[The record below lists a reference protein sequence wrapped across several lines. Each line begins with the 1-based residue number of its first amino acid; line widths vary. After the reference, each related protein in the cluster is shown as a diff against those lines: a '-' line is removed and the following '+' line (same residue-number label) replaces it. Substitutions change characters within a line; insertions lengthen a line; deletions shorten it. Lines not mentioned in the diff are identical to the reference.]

1 MRLFFF
7 AVIAAITFTS
17 CSDNANNQVKTDT
30 KITGELENY
39 KGGHVVFE
47 RLETQQVVLE
57 DTLQVDEDGSF
68 SYYVDCNAPSFYRIR
83 LGQQNFFNFIIS
95 PKDQITLTA
104 NADNL
109 DATYQVQGSDE
120 SARLK
125 ELNNRMAKFYSAID
139 SVRKVMQQY
148 QAQGDVMGYQAAT
161 QKQYQIST
169 EATNVIKSFI
179 DEKPGSMA
187 SLAAVQ
193 NLNPDQDFAY
203 FEKVEAGLKSIAG
216 NSSYYLDLKAR
227 VDASRK
233 LAIGADAPD
242 IALENPNGEI
252 VKLSSLRGKV
262 VLIDFWA
269 SWCKPCRMENPNV
282 VKMYQK
288 YQPKGFEIF
297 GVSLDKTK
305 DAWVGA
311 IAQDQ
316 LTWTHVSDLKFWNSA
331 GAKLYNVTSIP
342 KTFLID
348 AEGKIIGKDLRG
360 PALEAKLDD
369 VFATL

>member
-1 MRLFFF
+1 MRIIF
-7 AVIAAITFTS
+7 AVLALAITFTS
-17 CSDNANNQVKTDT
+17 CNESEINQAKTDT
-30 KITGELENY
+30 KISGVFANYQGGEAI
-39 KGGHVVFE
+39 FE
-47 RLETQQVVLE
+47 RLETQQVVIEDSLE
-57 DTLQVDEDGSF
+57 INEDGEF
-68 SYYVDCNAPSFYRIR
+68 TYYVDCKTPSFYRIR
-83 LGQQNFFNFIIS
+83 LGSQNFFNFIIS
-95 PKDQITLTA
+95 PKDQIDITA
-104 NADNL
+104 DANNL
-109 DATYQVQGSDE
+109 DATYQVKGSDE
-120 SARLK
+120 SKRLK
-125 ELNNRMAKFYSAID
+125 SLNNRMAGFYSAMD
-139 SVRKVMQQY
+139 SIRQVLQQY

-161 QKQYQIST
+161 QKQYQVSI

-179 DEKPGSMA
+179 DEKPGSLA

-193 NLNPDQDFAY
+193 NLNPEQDFAY
-203 FEKVEAGLKSIAG
+203 FEKVVEGLKDVAA
-216 NSSYYLDLKAR
+216 SSTYYQNLKGI
-227 VDASRK
+227 VEASKR
-233 LAIGADAPD
+233 LAIGSDAPD
-242 IALENPNGEI
+242 IALENPDGEI
-252 VKLSSLRGKV
+252 VTLSSLRGKV

-288 YQPKGFEIF
+288 YKPKGFEIY

-342 KTFLID
+342 KTFLIN

-360 PALEAKLDD
+360 NSLEAKLDE
-369 VFATL
+369 VFAAS